1 MSNGNINGGYSF
13 VCNHRSLI
21 NLIFTATII
30 ARQFLPWM
38 KPDLWVF
45 LLWEICWV
53 SPMYVFQT
61 SMWRNVIST
70 PRIPRKGPK
79 LHSMY
84 TRQINAL
91 ESRRAPSQGKWLSW
105 RRGPTRLRNVA
116 VYPSCDHRIEPRTPP
131 RTHRRADDISSLGVS
146 TVSSLWS
153 LQHPAITE
161 QQVMLNACV
170 KNTAFGP
177 ESDVDTPP
185 FHLHEK

>member
-70 PRIPRKGPK
+70 PRIPQERSEDLITWSHGTHTAMFRSHAGP
-79 LHSMY
+79 L
-84 TRQINAL
+84 RQA
-91 ESRRAPSQGKWLSW
+91 SDTW
-105 RRGPTRLRNVA
+105 
-116 VYPSCDHRIEPRTPP
+116 C
-131 RTHRRADDISSLGVS
+131 ADDICTLWLP
-146 TVSSLWS
+146 TVSSRWS
-153 LQHPAITE
+153 LKPSALLQLFWGTCAWGILCLDFISIYTYH
-161 QQVMLNACV
+161 
-170 KNTAFGP
+170 
-177 ESDVDTPP
+177 D
-185 FHLHEK
+185 LHRFFFNKISADCNG